1 MGSQH
6 QFQNARYPSLIYQYA
21 TEFFLH
27 KIDREKFGTAALK
40 VTLFTPLSTWNS
52 PFWGLEVNLTHFSG
66 FIITSLMRFTV
77 RQRYR
82 MNLS

>member
-40 VTLFTPLSTWNS
+40 VTLFTPLST
-52 PFWGLEVNLTHFSG
+52 
-66 FIITSLMRFTV
+66 
-77 RQRYR
+77 
-82 MNLS
+82 